1 MERDYNLKRGTTSL
15 SAVRKVFKSHIYL
28 ISCLLLLVITLV
40 IDEVIFADTKRRV
53 DPKETITTN
62 LWSELD
68 VLDDRLDDISN
79 RAIVDLNRVFN
90 RFEEDDVFPYF
101 IFEDGDLIYW
111 STDRFVPKYGT
122 FEGTYLYKYLK
133 LKSGEYIVKRRVLN
147 SGQNRIVEVYQLLP
161 LYSDIP
167 ISDNFRRNGLNSL
180 VFGRTE
186 YSLSN
191 SKEAPKE
198 EQIYSRE
205 GIYLFS
211 FSGAESMKIE
221 YPAYAGFILFLFC
234 VVILLYCI
242 AGYRYARW
250 LDSKGRAYLGV
261 IVLSAF
267 FFLLR
272 WVMIRYEFPMSVMD
286 FEMFEPEFFA
296 SSSWQ
301 PSLGDFVLNQICL
314 MVVIL
319 FGYLSYSKRQKIKE
333 KASIFDL
340 VFLLT
345 LSLAS
350 LVYFEIE
357 LETLLHNSQWSLD
370 ISQDISLSTFKI
382 ISYLLLFIN
391 GVMCFLLA
399 QLASKE
405 ALLLKNATILLIG
418 LLAVAVISFTLFI
431 WWGTSITFILLLWS
445 LYLVIVQRM
454 KLADQINNVSYNTF
468 LYFFLG
474 SFLIATISDFVLM
487 RHIADLDRQ
496 EKLSLA
502 TELLTENDLTAEF
515 LLSRAGEGIGQ
526 DVVIQ
531 TSISNPFIPKGSIRL
546 TIRRTY
552 LGDYFDKYDIEILL
566 YNGYGKPISSPNA
579 LDYATLKEVY
589 AADEYRTEYN
599 NLYFVNDRFINQYYL
614 FSEVK
619 RYGNT
624 IGYVVVKLDRKEQLN
639 NSILPRLLS
648 EGPVSNTI
656 VNQYDYAVYR
666 KGQLVS
672 SEGDY
677 NYRRDFSL
685 IKHDSTELFEVGV
698 LEDGYRHMAVAGR
711 SAEEFYVISSRV
723 YPIRYI
729 ITNFAIF
736 FLSLVVMIIL
746 IFLISA
752 IFYNTRN
759 KGVSISAKIQVLLNF
774 AFFLPLI
781 IVSIVVLSLVND
793 TVRRNIETEY
803 LDITESA
810 GQNLAATLENF
821 LESQN
826 PNNEELENRVTEIS
840 QYSRADINIFNTNGR
855 LVATNQRLIFDNDI
869 LSSYTNPGAMASIV
883 EGGNNKNI
891 LEEYVGDLA
900 YQATYYGIRS
910 DEDNRL
916 IGLLSIPFFESQ
928 EQLKRQQTDILSNI
942 LNAFTFIFIVFVIL
956 SFLASRMLT
965 YPFKYLTQ
973 KIKITTLSKYNE
985 PLEWKADDEIGLMVT
1000 EYNRMLLNLEKSKK
1014 ALALSEKESAW
1025 REMAQQVAHEIKN
1038 PLTPMKLK
1046 LQHLKRILAADENVE
1061 QNHNKP
1067 IDSLLGQVEILSDI
1081 ATSFSSFAKMPIPLS
1096 ERLDI
1101 ADTLKKAIGL
1111 FRAEEIEINA
1121 NIPRNP
1127 VWVEGDKN
1135 LLSRIFNNLILNAI
1149 QSVPE
1154 GTKARLE
1161 VELELTSTRARIS
1174 VRDNGEGIDDDIKEK
1189 IFIPKFSTKE
1199 KGSGIGLAIAKRGVE
1214 HARGSIWF
1222 ESEIDQGT
1230 TFFIEFPLMD

>member
-1 MERDYNLKRGTTSL
+1 MPAIQNAFR
-15 SAVRKVFKSHIYL
+15 SHFYI
-28 ISCLLLLVITLV
+28 ISCLLLLVVTLV
-40 IDEVIFADTKRRV
+40 IDEVIFADNKRRV
-53 DPKETITTN
+53 DPKETITQS
-62 LWSELD
+62 LWNELD
-68 VLDDRLDDISN
+68 VLDERLDDISN

-90 RFEEDDVFPYF
+90 RFNEDDIFPYY
-101 IFEDGDLIYW
+101 IFEDGELIYW

-147 SGQNRIVEVYQLLP
+147 SGQNRIVEVYELLP

-167 ISDNFRRNGLNSL
+167 ISNNFRRNGLNSR
-180 VFGRTE
+180 VFGKTE
-186 YSLSN
+186 YKLSSTQAEN
-191 SKEAPKE
+191 ESNR
-198 EQIYSRE
+198 IYSRE

-211 FSGAESMKIE
+211 FSGAEAMKIE
-221 YPAYAGFILFLFC
+221 YPTYSVFILLLFFM
-234 VVILLYCI
+234 VILFFI
-242 AGYRYARW
+242 MAGYRYARQ
-250 LDSKGRAYLGV
+250 LDEGGKAYLGV

-272 WVMIRYEFPMSVMD
+272 WVMITYEFPLSVMD
-286 FEMFEPEFFA
+286 LDLFEPEFFA
-296 SSSWQ
+296 SSIWQ
-301 PSLGDFVLNQICL
+301 PSLGDFVLNQLCL
-314 MVVIL
+314 MGVVM
-319 FGYLSYSKRQKIKE
+319 FGYRSYSKRQKVKE
-333 KASIFDL
+333 VASVWDL
-340 VFLLT
+340 AILLV
-345 LSLAS
+345 LSLGS
-350 LVYFEIE
+350 LIYFE
-357 LETLLHNSQWSLD
+357 LEVESLLHNSQWSLD
-370 ISQDISLSTFKI
+370 IAQDISLSPFRI

-391 GVMCFLLA
+391 GVMCFLVA

-405 ALLLKNATILLIG
+405 ILLVPKPAAVITG
-418 LLAVAVISFTLFI
+418 LLTIAAGSLTLFL
-431 WWGTSITFILLLWS
+431 WLGNSLTFILLLWS
-445 LYLVIVQRM
+445 LYLLIVYRM
-454 KLADQINNVSYNTF
+454 KLADQINSVSYNTF
-468 LYFFLG
+468 LYFFLA
-474 SFLIATISDFVLM
+474 SFLIAAISDFVLM
-487 RHIADLDRQ
+487 RHISGLDRQ

-515 LLSRAGEGIGQ
+515 LLSRAGEEIGG
-526 DVVIQ
+526 DVLIQ
-531 TSISNPFIPKGSIRL
+531 TGISNPFTPKGSVRL
-546 TIRRTY
+546 TIRQTY

-566 YNGYGKPISSPNA
+566 YNGYGNAISNPNA
-579 LDYATLKEVY
+579 LDYEALREIYATP
-589 AADEYRTEYN
+589 EYSTEYD
-599 NLYFVNDRFINQYYL
+599 NLFFVNDRFINQYYL
-614 FSEVK
+614 FSEVR
-619 RYGNT
+619 RYGNV

-639 NSILPRLLS
+639 NSILPRLLFEDPS
-648 EGPVSNTI
+648 FNPATGHF
-656 VNQYDYAVYR
+656 DYGIYR
-666 KGQLVS
+666 DGQLIS
-672 SEGDY
+672 SVGDY
-677 NYRRDFSL
+677 NYRRDFAL
-685 IKHDSTELFEVGV
+685 ATHDSTLLFEEGV
-698 LEDGYRHMAVAGR
+698 LEDNYRHLAVAGR
-711 SAEEFYVISSRV
+711 STGEFFVISSHV

-759 KGVSISAKIQVLLNF
+759 KGVSISAKIQILLNF

-781 IVSIVVLSLVND
+781 IVSIVVLRLVND

-803 LDITESA
+803 LDVTESA
-810 GQNLAATLENF
+810 GQNLSTTLENF

-826 PNNEELENRVTEIS
+826 ANNETLESRVSEIS
-840 QYSRADINIFNTNGR
+840 QYSRADINLFNTNGR
-855 LVATNQRLIFDNDI
+855 LVATNQRLIFENQI

-883 EGGNNKNI
+883 ERGNNKSI
-891 LEEYVGDLA
+891 FEEFVGDLT

-910 DEDNRL
+910 NEDNRL
-916 IGLLSIPFFESQ
+916 IGILSIPFFESQ

-956 SFLASRMLT
+956 SFLASRILT

-973 KIKITTLSKYNE
+973 KIKTTTLSKYNE
-985 PLEWKADDEIGLMVT
+985 PLEWAADDEIGLMVK
-1000 EYNRMLLNLEKSKK
+1000 EYNSMLVNLEKSKK

-1046 LQHLKRILAADENVE
+1046 LQHLKRVLAAGQNLE

-1096 ERLDI
+1096 ERLDV
-1101 ADTLKKAIGL
+1101 ADVLKKATRL
-1111 FRAEEIEINA
+1111 FSAEEVEINA

-1127 VWVEGDKN
+1127 VWIEGDKN
-1135 LLSRIFNNLILNAI
+1135 LLGRIFNNLILNAI
-1149 QSVPE
+1149 QSVPD
-1154 GTKARLE
+1154 GKKAKLE

-1174 VRDNGEGIDDDIKEK
+1174 VSDNGAGIGEDIKEK

-1214 HARGSIWF
+1214 HAGGSIWF
-1222 ESEIDQGT
+1222 ESETGQGT